1 MYTRCTEC
9 ETLFRVTREQLNAA
23 RGQVRCGRC
32 GNVFDALSSLHE
44 EIAFPAPT
52 FEESL
57 PDAAAAYEESRNEEA
72 DDADLFFEVEEE
84 VGGAAPLRRDEDSE
98 EDEEE
103 DVEQQWRE
111 PPAPFLLVDT
121 TPRRRWPWVLLA
133 LVAMLALAAQL
144 VHMNRAALVEGSNFG
159 PYITKTYDAL
169 GIPLG
174 IAARYD
180 LDAFALLHHELTTH
194 PRRDDALHLSGV
206 LSNDAT
212 FAQPW
217 PVLEL
222 RLEDRFGDVVAARRL
237 RPDEYL
243 RNPPS
248 LNERMPAHARRAI
261 EVELVDPGHDAVGFS
276 INFCAE
282 VDDTLRCG
290 MATSP
295 SN

>member
-44 EIAFPAPT
+44 EIAFPAPAY
-52 FEESL
+52 EESL
-57 PDAAAAYEESRNEEA
+57 PDAAVAYEESRQ
-72 DDADLFFEVEEE
+72 EE
-84 VGGAAPLRRDEDSE
+84 VDVAAVPSRL
-98 EDEEE
+98 DEEPDDDDE
-103 DVEQQWRE
+103 AVEAQWSE

-133 LVAMLALAAQL
+133 LIAMLALAAQV
-144 VHMNRAALVEGSNFG
+144 VHMNRATLVEESDFG
-159 PYITKTYDAL
+159 PYIPNTYDAL

-174 IAARYD
+174 IVARYD

-237 RPDEYL
+237 LPYEYL

-282 VDDTLRCG
+282 VDSALRCG
-290 MATSP
+290 MASSP

>member
-1 MYTRCTEC
+1 MYTRCSEC

-44 EIAFPAPT
+44 EIAFPAPAFEPEASRRENVAPT
-52 FEESL
+52 FE
-57 PDAAAAYEESRNEEA
+57 ASRRE
-72 DDADLFFEVEEE
+72 DIDV
-84 VGGAAPLRRDEDSE
+84 GAAPLRR
-98 EDEEE
+98 EEE
-103 DVEQQWRE
+103 SL
-111 PPAPFLLVDT
+111 PPFLLVDT

-133 LVAMLALAAQL
+133 LVALLAIAAQI
-144 VHMNRAALVEGSNFG
+144 VHMKRAALVENPRYSA
-159 PYITKTYDAL
+159 YLTKTYDAL

-174 IAARYD
+174 VVARYD

-194 PRRDDALHLSGV
+194 PRKNGALHLSGV
-206 LSNDAT
+206 LSNEAT
-212 FAQPW
+212 FPQPW

-222 RLEDRFGDVVAARRL
+222 RLEDRFGEVVAARRL

-243 RNPPS
+243 HNPPS

-261 EVELVDPGHDAVGFS
+261 EVALVDPGRDAVGFS

-282 VDDTLRCG
+282 IDGVLHCG
-290 MATSP
+290 APATP
-295 SN
+295 SE

>member
-44 EIAFPAPT
+44 EIAFP
-52 FEESL
+52 
-57 PDAAAAYEESRNEEA
+57 DESRRE
-72 DDADLFFEVEEE
+72 DPDLFFEVDEPEDDD
-84 VGGAAPLRRDEDSE
+84 VGA
-98 EDEEE
+98 EDEAI
-103 DVEQQWRE
+103 EQQWSE

-133 LVAMLALAAQL
+133 FVATLALLAQL
-144 VHMNRAALVEGSNFG
+144 VHLNRATLVEESDFG
-159 PYITKTYDAL
+159 PYITTTYDAL

-194 PRRDDALHLSGV
+194 PRRDGALHLSGV
-206 LSNDAT
+206 LSNDAP

-282 VDDTLRCG
+282 VDSALRCG
-290 MATSP
+290 MASSP
-295 SN
+295 SD

>member
-44 EIAFPAPT
+44 EIAFPIDSQREKP
-52 FEESL
+52 
-57 PDAAAAYEESRNEEA
+57 
-72 DDADLFFEVEEE
+72 DDADLVFDVEE
-84 VGGAAPLRRDEDSE
+84 VDVGAAPLRREDDDDEDIE
-98 EDEEE
+98 A
-103 DVEQQWRE
+103 QWSE

-121 TPRRRWPWVLLA
+121 TPRKRWPWILIA
-133 LVAMLALAAQL
+133 LIATLALAAQI
-144 VHMNRAALVEGSNFG
+144 VHMNRAALVENSDFG
-159 PYITKTYDAL
+159 PYITKTYDAF

-174 IAARYD
+174 IAARYN

-194 PRRDDALHLSGV
+194 PRRDGALHLSGV

-282 VDDTLRCG
+282 VDGALRCG
-290 MATSP
+290 MASSP

>member
-44 EIAFPAPT
+44 EIAFP
-52 FEESL
+52 
-57 PDAAAAYEESRNEEA
+57 EESRP
-72 DDADLFFEVEEE
+72 DFV
-84 VGGAAPLRRDEDSE
+84 GAAPLRPDEEIDDANVNAAPLPDEDDEDAVIESTWSE
-98 EDEEE
+98 A
-103 DVEQQWRE
+103 
-111 PPAPFLLVDT
+111 PKPFLLVDT
-121 TPRRRWPWVLLA
+121 TPRRRWPWLLLA
-133 LVAMLALAAQL
+133 FIAVLALAAQL
-144 VHMNRAALVEGSNFG
+144 VHLNRAALVEDSEFG
-159 PYITKTYDAL
+159 AYITKTYDAL

-194 PRRDDALHLSGV
+194 PRRDGALHLSGV

-237 RPDEYL
+237 RPSEYL

-282 VDDTLRCG
+282 VDSALRCG
-290 MATSP
+290 MASSP
-295 SN
+295 SD